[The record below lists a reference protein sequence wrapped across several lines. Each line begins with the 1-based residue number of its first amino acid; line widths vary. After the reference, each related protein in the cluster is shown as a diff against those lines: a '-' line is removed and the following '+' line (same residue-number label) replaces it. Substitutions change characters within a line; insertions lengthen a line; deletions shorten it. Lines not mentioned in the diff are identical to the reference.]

1 MKAYSQI
8 FHSSKCIYIYFKI
21 RVEDRVYYL
30 EGKVVSKNI
39 CFQKEGGGFEIM
51 GMAIIV
57 QQLLGVGYM
66 LTLLILIHRS
76 VIHSRSI
83 IQCRL
88 CVLGSV
94 LITFYVP
101 HYIYIYLSIYLYIY
115 IYLTICSPK

>member
-57 QQLLGVGYM
+57 QQLLGVGTNLFPHSM
-66 LTLLILIHRS
+66 LCESPQIFQSEADSLFVVVYS
-76 VIHSRSI
+76 
-83 IQCRL
+83 
-88 CVLGSV
+88 
-94 LITFYVP
+94 
-101 HYIYIYLSIYLYIY
+101 LSHQWDQN
-115 IYLTICSPK
+115 